1 MWCGCGVVCL
11 CVCLCVCM
19 VCVHVCVHGSH
30 VPMPCS
36 RLKPWRESKPLP
48 LETLACRVASGTALW
63 VSVTSSLRGGQ
74 NGLVDFSPAYLGPS
88 PGLHKGQRKD
98 SAIATT
104 QGRGASGAVDAL
116 GPQHACLRAVCPSPD
131 PLPPSRPW
139 GAVASQRSPL
149 LLRGCCTPSPRPACL
164 QRLGTP
170 RMLGRGRLGGSLR
183 SSWGDWA
190 AVCEPPLAPSSL
202 LHASTPPPPAA
213 ALGAGG

>member
-1 MWCGCGVVCL
+1 MCGCGCGVSVWYMSVAVVCMCMWCGCGVVCL

-98 SAIATT
+98 
-104 QGRGASGAVDAL
+104 
-116 GPQHACLRAVCPSPD
+116 
-131 PLPPSRPW
+131 
-139 GAVASQRSPL
+139 
-149 LLRGCCTPSPRPACL
+149 
-164 QRLGTP
+164 
-170 RMLGRGRLGGSLR
+170 
-183 SSWGDWA
+183 
-190 AVCEPPLAPSSL
+190 
-202 LHASTPPPPAA
+202 
-213 ALGAGG
+213 